1 MLSKRSLSMKPSYLF
16 EDWLQ
21 AFREVEIEIE
31 LLLLGT
37 DFDDHENIAVAS
49 DCRSSCR
56 MSGRSRPAVDGSR
69 ARYHTT
75 RSILSLDRLIPVVF

>member
-1 MLSKRSLSMKPSYLF
+1 MKPSYLF

-21 AFREVEIEIE
+21 AFREVEIESE
-31 LLLLGT
+31 LLLLGM

-49 DCRSSCR
+49 DCRR
-56 MSGRSRPAVDGSR
+56 LVPHERQVRPAVDGSR

-75 RSILSLDRLIPVVF
+75 RRFYR

>member
-1 MLSKRSLSMKPSYLF
+1 VLSKRSLSMKPSYLF

-21 AFREVEIEIE
+21 AFREVEIESE
-31 LLLLGT
+31 LLLLGM

-56 MSGRSRPAVDGSR
+56 MSGRSVPPSMDRVPGTTQPVDSI
-69 ARYHTT
+69 AR
-75 RSILSLDRLIPVVF
+75 